1 MVAQL
6 IVKAVLTAANMA
18 LSMSRKIEGPRTE
31 TKFTEGDYGSPLPEV
46 WARRR
51 LQCPVFWAEDLKE
64 VKRRRK
70 TKGGKYNEYTY
81 YGTWAV
87 ALAGHEIEA
96 VTRVWFDT
104 HLVFDMTG
112 AGPVTP
118 FDFGEGG
125 GRFKEAMQNIN
136 ESRGKAGNQWFA
148 IYAGTETQ
156 EADPRMQATVEAKH
170 GEGSCPAYR
179 GTAYIVFKDVPL
191 EKLGNRIP
199 QVSVEFVGQGA
210 TGSLPFETHDTTI
223 DPPSNLYS
231 LAFSTDF
238 SRFVWVEYGG
248 TGFEIW
254 DSAARAQLVSGTLPF
269 TANAGETIGMSASG
283 AFYVLD
289 NGGFPNQN
297 LYRVA
302 ADGGG
307 AAVYFTTASSSERQQ
322 TVRVVENAYGQ
333 EFILTTPWSTNT
345 TFFVG
350 STPME
355 MVDLTGVAW
364 SPTGWFADARGG
376 VWAVGRVH
384 NVGVT
389 TAYLYRLSGEGTAPE
404 FIMLTGLPPHTEPLY
419 YVHGCAAGENI
430 LVMWHYSSS
439 AYFMLVSLADGSVV
453 STATIPGIGLLT
465 APGQMANLSPAAS
478 SIWFGSSTS
487 MKEISLTDL
496 SVIRT
501 VTLSDWL
508 SGDSDIVVYDPT
520 THALICADQ
529 AEKHL
534 TWRFLDRV
542 GSGGVTLGQIC
553 ATVAAR
559 CGIDAGQLDSTGLDQ
574 IVPGYSCVSGS
585 GKDWLEPLLDLYDS
599 DARPHGFQL
608 EFLKRGAVPGAALT
622 EDRFVQTDDQP
633 AYALERGGPTDV
645 PARLVLNFADVDADQ
660 QVNSARSGPLAGAL
674 GRGEVTLDMSTL
686 ALDVDSARQLAG
698 RYHRR
703 ALFDRTEYAFA
714 IPASVAE
721 LEPGD
726 VRPIDLRSSSVIG
739 YLRSLVMTADRKI
752 EARWKND
759 DPAVAVLGGETG
771 AAFDG
776 RNPAVIAVPLV
787 SKGFVLDIPLLR
799 DSDSVTTPV
808 VYLAAAPYASGT
820 WPGASFFQAV
830 DGEYSDEIASVASS
844 SQAAWGYTTDVL
856 DGANPNVWDRGNSVN
871 VKLQVGTLTGTTEAS
886 INAAPSTNLA
896 MIGDEL
902 VNFTTATLETDG
914 SYTLSGFKRGRRGTE
929 WATADHTVRDVFLL
943 LDTAETEA
951 MGLSEVG
958 TNLSFK
964 AITSGRSESSAF
976 PIALE
981 PFTGASLKPYAPC
994 HLAAALDSGTGDFAL
1009 SWVRRTRVGGAWT
1022 SGTSIPLAEASE
1034 EYEVEIMD
1042 GATVK
1047 RTVTGLTSPSYTYS
1061 SASQVADFGA
1071 PQTSISFRVYQVSD
1085 AVGRGFVAEY

>member
-1 MVAQL
+1 MPIPKLL
-6 IVKAVLTAANMA
+6 ITAGLMAANMA
-18 LSMSRKIEGPRTE
+18 LTMTRKIEGPRLDDL
-31 TKFTEGDYGSPLPEV
+31 KFTSGDYGASLPLV
-46 WARRR
+46 WGKRRM
-51 LQCPVFWAEDLKE
+51 QCPIFWAEDLKE

-125 GRFKEAMQNIN
+125 GRFKEAMQHIN

-210 TGSLPFETHDTTI
+210 TGSLPYETHDTTI
-223 DPPSNLYS
+223 DPPANLYS
-231 LAFSTDF
+231 LAFATDY

-248 TGFEIW
+248 EGFEIW
-254 DSAARAQLVSGTLPF
+254 DAAARAQLVSGTLPF

-289 NGGFPNQN
+289 NGFTTQN
-297 LYRVA
+297 LYRVS

-307 AAVYFTTASSSERQQ
+307 AAAYFTTASSSERQQ
-322 TVRVVENAYGQ
+322 TVRVVENANGQ

-355 MVDLTGVAW
+355 MEELTGVAW

-376 VWAVGRVH
+376 VWGVGRVQ

-389 TAYLYRLSGEGTAPE
+389 TAYLYRISGEGTAPE
-404 FIMLTGLPPHTEPLY
+404 FIMLTGLPAHTAPLY

-430 LVMWHYSSS
+430 LVMWHYSTS
-439 AYFMLVSLADGSVV
+439 AYFMLVSLDDGSIV
-453 STATIPGIGLLT
+453 STATIPNIGLLT

-478 SIWFGSSTS
+478 SIWFGSSTT
-487 MKEISLTDL
+487 MKEISLVDL

-534 TWRFLDRV
+534 TWRYLDRV
-542 GSGGVTLGQIC
+542 GDDGVTLESIASGLADQVGV
-553 ATVAAR
+553 T
-559 CGIDAGQLDSTGLDQ
+559 DYDFSDLDQ
-574 IVPGYSCVSGS
+574 LIPGWSATQGQASAM
-585 GKDWLEPLLDLYDS
+585 LEPLLDAYDS
-599 DARPHGFQL
+599 DVRPHGFTVQGIKRTGVSTGQL
-608 EFLKRGAVPGAALT
+608 LTERFVGSPRYSVKVRQAAELPRALT
-622 EDRFVQTDDQP
+622 VS
-633 AYALERGGPTDV
+633 
-645 PARLVLNFADVDADQ
+645 FADVDGDQ
-660 QVNSARSGPLAGAL
+660 QTNNARADRPLDATGA
-674 GRGEVTLDMSTL
+674 RGEKTLELTTL
-686 ALDVDSARQLAG
+686 ALNADTARGLAERYFRRMWNERKEISLGLTAQQLA
-698 RYHRR
+698 
-703 ALFDRTEYAFA
+703 
-714 IPASVAE
+714 
-721 LEPGD
+721 LEPAD
-726 VRPIDLRSSSVIG
+726 VQTLDL
-739 YLRSLVMTADRKI
+739 D
-752 EARWKND
+752 
-759 DPAVAVLGGETG
+759 GETMRARLVKLTIKADDTLAAEWRYDSPSLALLTG
-771 AAFDG
+771 ASGANFDG
-776 RNPAVIAVPLV
+776 RNPAVIVVPLV
-787 SKGFVLDIPLLR
+787 SKGFVLDIPLLL
-799 DSDSVTTPV
+799 DADAATTPV
-808 VYLAAAPYASGT
+808 VYIAAAPFASGA

-830 DGEYSDEIASVASS
+830 DGEYSDEIAAVASS

-856 DGANPNVWDRGNSVN
+856 DDANPNVWDRGNSVN
-871 VKLQVGTLTGTTEAS
+871 VKLQVGTLTGTTEAT

-896 MIGDEL
+896 LIGDEI
-902 VNFTTATLETDG
+902 VNFTTATLEGDG

-929 WATADHTVRDVFLL
+929 WATGGHVVRDVFLL
-943 LDTAETEA
+943 LDTAEAEA

-958 TNLSFK
+958 TDLSFK
-964 AITSGRSESSAF
+964 AVTSGRSETSAL
-976 PIALE
+976 PA
-981 PFTGASLKPYAPC
+981 
-994 HLAAALDSGTGDFAL
+994 
-1009 SWVRRTRVGGAWT
+1009 
-1022 SGTSIPLAEASE
+1022 
-1034 EYEVEIMD
+1034 
-1042 GATVK
+1042 
-1047 RTVTGLTSPSYTYS
+1047 
-1061 SASQVADFGA
+1061 
-1071 PQTSISFRVYQVSD
+1071 
-1085 AVGRGFVAEY
+1085 

>member
-1 MVAQL
+1 MPIPKLL
-6 IVKAVLTAANMA
+6 ITAGLMAANMA
-18 LSMSRKIEGPRTE
+18 LTMSRKIEGPRLDDL
-31 TKFTEGDYGSPLPEV
+31 KFTSGDYGSPLPIV
-46 WARRR
+46 WGTRRM
-51 LQCPVFWAEDLKE
+51 QCPIFWSEDLKE

-136 ESRGKAGNQWFA
+136 EHRGKAGNQWFA
-148 IYAGTETQ
+148 IYTGTETQ

-210 TGSLPFETHDTTI
+210 TGSLPYETHDTTI
-223 DPPSNLYS
+223 DPPANLYS
-231 LAFSTDF
+231 LAFATDY

-248 TGFEIW
+248 EGFEIW
-254 DSAARAQLVSGTLPF
+254 DAAARAQLVSGTLPF

-289 NGGFPNQN
+289 NGFTTQN

-307 AAVYFTTASSSERQQ
+307 AAAYFTTASSSERQQ

-376 VWAVGRVH
+376 VWGVGRVQ

-389 TAYLYRLSGEGTAPE
+389 TAYLYRISGEGTAPE
-404 FIMLTGLPPHTEPLY
+404 FIMLTGLPAHTAPLY

-430 LVMWHYSSS
+430 LVMWHYSTS

-453 STATIPGIGLLT
+453 STATIPDIGLLT

-534 TWRFLDRV
+534 TWRYLDRV
-542 GSGGVTLGQIC
+542 GSDGVTLESIASGLADQ
-553 ATVAAR
+553 V
-559 CGIDAGQLDSTGLDQ
+559 GVSDYDFSDLDQ
-574 IVPGYSCVSGS
+574 LIPGWSATQGQASAM
-585 GKDWLEPLLDLYDS
+585 LEPLLDAYDS
-599 DARPHGFQL
+599 DIRPHGFTI
-608 EFLKRGAVPGAALT
+608 EGVKRTGVSGGSLFTERFVGSPRYSVKVRQAAELPRALT
-622 EDRFVQTDDQP
+622 VS
-633 AYALERGGPTDV
+633 
-645 PARLVLNFADVDADQ
+645 FADVDGDQ
-660 QVNSARSGPLAGAL
+660 QANNARADRPLDATGA
-674 GRGEVTLDMSTL
+674 RGEKTLELTTL
-686 ALDVDSARQLAG
+686 ALDADTARGLADRYFRRMWNERKEIALGLTAQQLA
-698 RYHRR
+698 
-703 ALFDRTEYAFA
+703 
-714 IPASVAE
+714 
-721 LEPGD
+721 LEPAD
-726 VRPIDLRSSSVIG
+726 VRTLDL
-739 YLRSLVMTADRKI
+739 D
-752 EARWKND
+752 
-759 DPAVAVLGGETG
+759 GETVRARLVKLTIKADDTLATEWRYDSPSLALLTSATG
-771 AAFDG
+771 ANFDG

-799 DSDSVTTPV
+799 DADSVTTPV
-808 VYLAAAPYASGT
+808 VYLAAAPFASGT

-856 DGANPNVWDRGNSVN
+856 DDANPNVWDRGNSVN
-871 VKLQVGTLTGTTEAS
+871 VKLQVGTLAGTTEAS

-896 MIGDEL
+896 LIGDEL

-929 WATADHTVRDVFLL
+929 WATADHAVRDVFLL

-994 HLAAALDSGTGDFAL
+994 HLSAALDSGTGDFAL